1 MSAEKAQALVLRAR
15 PFGET
20 SAIITLLTRE
30 AGKVRGLAKG
40 AWRPKSKFD
49 AALDLLS
56 ICQVLVLHRSSGNLD
71 LLTEAFLEHR
81 FRIGRHEASF
91 AAGLY
96 IAELLDSVTVDADPQ
111 PKLFDLA
118 TKAIRLLSAPRP
130 GQSSE
135 QEPAFDARNISA
147 LIIHTE
153 LGILHQLGQLPSL
166 YCCAEC
172 QEPLEGRRIS
182 FSMLGGGGLCTRCRR
197 GKRSVVSVSSDA
209 IISLR
214 QLASSFD
221 QSGLLAQ
228 PEPPFGEIRAIMNT
242 LFANILGYRL
252 RTSHWLATT
261 FPSSREKNR

>member
-1 MSAEKAQALVLRAR
+1 MSAEKAQALVLQAR

-30 AGKVRGLAKG
+30 IGKVRGLAKG

-56 ICQVLVLHRSSGNLD
+56 ICQVLVIHRSSGNLD
-71 LLTEAFLEHR
+71 LFTEAFLEHR
-81 FRIGRHEASF
+81 FRIGRYESSF

-96 IAELLDSVTVDADPQ
+96 IADLLDSVTVDADPQ
-111 PKLFDLA
+111 PELFDLA
-118 TKAIRLLSAPRP
+118 TRAIRFLSAPRP
-130 GQSSE
+130 GQRTE
-135 QEPAFDARNISA
+135 QRFAPDSRLVSA

-172 QEPLEGRRIS
+172 QRPLEGRRIS
-182 FSMLGGGGLCTRCRR
+182 FSMLGGGGLCQRCRR
-197 GKRSVVSVSSDA
+197 GKRSVVSVSSEA
-209 IISLR
+209 IVSLR
-214 QLASSFD
+214 QLADSFD
-221 QSGLLAQ
+221 QNEYTLQ

-252 RTSHWLATT
+252 KTSHWLAKT
-261 FPSSREKNR
+261 FPSSREKHR